1 MLQVRDFKETLL
13 GIGSKVWR
21 DASSWTS
28 CRCGTQVL
36 VGLFRFLNV
45 FWSVVLGGV
54 SRNDNG
60 LQILFLMRGGPKKQQ
75 RGCSFCL

>member
-1 MLQVRDFKETLL
+1 MLQVKDFKGTLL

-36 VGLFRFLNV
+36 VGLFLV
-45 FWSVVLGGV
+45 FSIFWGGVVLEGGV
-54 SRNDNG
+54 
-60 LQILFLMRGGPKKQQ
+60 KKQQ
-75 RGCSFCL
+75 RGCRFCF